1 MPASCRRT
9 DITII
14 RGRGENGAEL
24 ICPPD
29 LQVTPDGGTITATMF
44 LPYNTDA
51 PIYHW
56 PYATIGLIAVNTI
69 VFANQVTQGLNFETI
84 EPWTLQYGQGLH
96 PVQWVTA
103 NFLHA
108 DLMHLLGNMFALW
121 GFGLVVE
128 GKIGWWRFLAVYP
141 GMGIGQC
148 MLEQV
153 LVPTGLA
160 NCSLGASGVIFGLM
174 AISLIWAPMNEMS
187 CFVFIIFRPILFD
200 ITVWGFALLMA
211 GLQLLTAWLSGM
223 TYGSES
229 LHAIGAGFGLVVG
242 VVMLKNNMV
251 DCENWD
257 IFSVW
262 AGRHRMSSD
271 QLNELRALSQ
281 ADQEKKAHLRKS
293 SLEQIKQII
302 IDGRHELAYAAHQKM
317 SRTFDDWRLPEPHFR
332 KMIAGYHRAQQYNKS
347 IPLMVEYLQT
357 YTEQASLVRLK
368 LTEIL
373 LRHERRPAQARRV
386 LAKIPDDAI
395 NAAQSNS
402 RQQLEAWIALFPPDN
417 ILEVEPEDW

>member
-1 MPASCRRT
+1 
-9 DITII
+9 
-14 RGRGENGAEL
+14 
-24 ICPPD
+24 
-29 LQVTPDGGTITATMF
+29 MF

-56 PYATIGLIAVNTI
+56 PYATVGLIAVNTAVLVNQI
-69 VFANQVTQGLNFETI
+69 VNQLPFEAI

-96 PVQWVTA
+96 PTQWVTA

-108 DLMHLLGNMFALW
+108 DPMHLLGNMFALW

-128 GKIGWWRFLAVYP
+128 GKIGWWRFLAVYL

-148 MLEQV
+148 MLEQM
-153 LVPTGLA
+153 LVPASLA

-187 CFVFIIFRPILFD
+187 CFVIIMFRPILFD

-211 GLQLLTAWLSGM
+211 GLQLLTAWFSGM

-229 LHAIGAGFGLVVG
+229 LHAIGAVFGLIVG
-242 VVMLKNNMV
+242 VAMLKMNMA

-271 QLNELRALSQ
+271 QLNELRAISQ
-281 ADQEKKAHLRKS
+281 AEQEKKARLRES

-332 KMIAGYHRAQQYNKS
+332 KMIAGYHRAKQDTKS
-347 IPLMVEYLQT
+347 IPLMVEYLRN
-357 YTEQASLVRLK
+357 YTEQALLVRLK
-368 LTEIL
+368 LAEIL
-373 LRHERRPAQARRV
+373 LRHEQRPAQARRV
-386 LAKIPDDAI
+386 LAKIPEGALDATH
-395 NAAQSNS
+395 SDY
-402 RQQLEAWIALFPPDN
+402 RQRLEEWIDRFRPGDV
-417 ILEVEPEDW
+417 LEVEPEDW